1 MTNQETLQDKQVDV
15 FIAGGGL
22 AGLTLALQLKQT
34 RPEISIVVAEKGKH
48 PAPEAAFKVG
58 ESSLTGGSY
67 YLDTIL
73 GLREYLEKEH
83 LVKPGMRFLTPAGDN
98 QDVTQRFELA
108 SVLNF
113 IPGEA
118 PPSYSLDRG
127 KLETELGEEV
137 CRQGVTFWDD
147 CKVLDISFN
156 ESESHSV
163 TLLHEG
169 NEIHLR
175 PRWVIDAS
183 GHTSLLKRQLDL
195 AEEVDHDVNAAWFR
209 VDKIVTVQDW
219 TDDAAWKAR
228 FAPEIRRLA
237 TTHLTGKGYWIWIIS
252 LPGDRTSLGIVADS
266 ELHPFAEFRRREQ
279 AMEWLLAHEPELA
292 RDFET
297 RDIMDFAVFKHCAR
311 GCKQL
316 FSPNR
321 WAITGTAGVFS
332 DPLYSPGIDLI
343 TANNTIITG
352 LVCRDL
358 DGGSIAEQVE
368 FFEEFFQNFMFDTVL
383 RDVKGFY
390 PLLDDSLVV
399 AVKKI
404 WQMAWYYSL
413 LAPLIFYRKLAD
425 MAYLTFIAEELT
437 HFQTLH
443 RRVQAICQELYE
455 HGPHQPTIG
464 CFIYGNKSV
473 TLQQI
478 VLKKPSDDSDEA
490 LRELLRYNLAVLDSI
505 VLSAEQQLD
514 PHRQSIQAEFDESLP
529 ANIRPDIVAEFN
541 SYWSAWHPEAEL
553 VPA

>member
-1 MTNQETLQDKQVDV
+1 MTNREKSQKSEVDV

-22 AGLTLALQLKQT
+22 AGLTLALQLKQA
-34 RPEISIVVAEKGKH
+34 RPEISIIVAEKGKH

-127 KLETELGEEV
+127 KLETELGAEV
-137 CRQGVTFWDD
+137 GRLGVTFWDE
-147 CKVLDISFN
+147 CKVLDIALN
-156 ESESHSV
+156 ETEAHSV
-163 TLLHEG
+163 TLFHDGEQ
-169 NEIHLR
+169 IQFR
-175 PRWVIDAS
+175 ARWVIDAS

-209 VDKIVTVQDW
+209 VDKIVSVQDW

-266 ELHPFAEFRRREQ
+266 ELHPFAAVPQTGAGYGMAPWPMSRNLPGTLMIATFWTLLSSSTVRVAASNSFR
-279 AMEWLLAHEPELA
+279 P
-292 RDFET
+292 
-297 RDIMDFAVFKHCAR
+297 I
-311 GCKQL
+311 
-316 FSPNR
+316 R

-358 DGGSIAEQVE
+358 DGEV
-368 FFEEFFQNFMFDTVL
+368 D
-383 RDVKGFY
+383 
-390 PLLDDSLVV
+390 
-399 AVKKI
+399 
-404 WQMAWYYSL
+404 
-413 LAPLIFYRKLAD
+413 
-425 MAYLTFIAEELT
+425 
-437 HFQTLH
+437 H
-443 RRVQAICQELYE
+443 RAGGIL
-455 HGPHQPTIG
+455 
-464 CFIYGNKSV
+464 
-473 TLQQI
+473 
-478 VLKKPSDDSDEA
+478 
-490 LRELLRYNLAVLDSI
+490 
-505 VLSAEQQLD
+505 
-514 PHRQSIQAEFDESLP
+514 
-529 ANIRPDIVAEFN
+529 
-541 SYWSAWHPEAEL
+541 
-553 VPA
+553 